1 MTFVFS
7 INAFIKAPDVFY
19 KKLLLKI
26 SQYSQK
32 NNCVGV
38 SSNMDVFLWILQNF

>member
-32 NNCVGV
+32 NN
-38 SSNMDVFLWILQNF
+38 MDVFLWILQNF